1 MGCCTDYY
9 KTISAINCRTLMAV
23 EKFEIWIPE
32 FDSSG
37 VANKISIADAKLL
50 ASWVAK
56 INASGSSNKFYPLPF
71 MDNIVDERADDVFES
86 LDSGANINVKQGD
99 RDFLGFFIQ
108 EPNCILSEVEAWQSA
123 GTWGKYV
130 IDKDG
135 NILYRYCS
143 TDPLNMFPIMVD
155 DKSLSAQL
163 VKPTYSTSMKHKV
176 AYRYR
181 QTERDGDIRV
191 LPAKD
196 LDFDPLTSA
205 TFKGLVNVMA
215 SYSSI
220 TVTGFTAT
228 LIDCFNCPITGLVAG
243 DFSITD
249 STGASVVITSV
260 TETGSTGVYAFVIP
274 TQTSAEVLTLIGSK
288 TGLNFQAVEAKTIL
302 IP

>member
-143 TDPLNMFPIMVD
+143 TDPLNMFA
-155 DKSLSAQL
+155 SALDTVQSHELMIFLGAYMAREDVEKL
-163 VKPTYSTSMKHKV
+163 VVGLPMNLDGNPSESMKYVK
-176 AYRYR
+176 
-181 QTERDGDIRV
+181 QFLEEC
-191 LPAKD
+191 L
-196 LDFDPLTSA
+196 
-205 TFKGLVNVMA
+205 
-215 SYSSI
+215 
-220 TVTGFTAT
+220 
-228 LIDCFNCPITGLVAG
+228 
-243 DFSITD
+243 
-249 STGASVVITSV
+249 
-260 TETGSTGVYAFVIP
+260 
-274 TQTSAEVLTLIGSK
+274 
-288 TGLNFQAVEAKTIL
+288 
-302 IP
+302 